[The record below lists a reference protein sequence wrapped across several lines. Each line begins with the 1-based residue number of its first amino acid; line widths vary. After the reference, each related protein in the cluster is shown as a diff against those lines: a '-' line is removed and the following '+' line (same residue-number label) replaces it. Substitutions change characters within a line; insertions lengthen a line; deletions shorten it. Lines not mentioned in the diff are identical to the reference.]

1 MKWHRNNFWISDEL
15 TDVDTASVN
24 RLLSSTYWAASRP
37 KERTERALSQSLCFS
52 LKQECQQVGF
62 ARVITD
68 GACYAIV
75 VDVVI
80 DSRFQKKGLGRW
92 LLSVISAHPTFTGTV
107 LILWTTNQVGFYQA
121 CGLQHEPGF
130 QVMRQAPDWMK
141 AETKRRVVDNSVGPN
156 L

>member
-1 MKWHRNNFWISDEL
+1 MKWHKDNFWISDEL

-37 KERTERALSQSLCFS
+37 TERTERALSQSLCFS
-52 LKQECQQVGF
+52 LKQESQQVGF

-92 LLSVISAHPTFTGTV
+92 LLSVISAHPSFTGTV
-107 LILWTTNQVGFYQA
+107 LILWTTDQVGFYQA

-141 AETKRRVVDNSVGPN
+141 AESNKHTTDD
-156 L
+156 